1 MQNRTNKHDKSMT
14 TPDDGETLV
23 ADSGNNATITSGTI
37 LPITDNVD
45 NVDSGESYDNDAT
58 RERVTRETLHA
69 LSSRSAVGGTRSA
82 PDSTH
87 GSEHTLPDVGK
98 IEREMNVLT
107 LNKVRA
113 NQPQVTKSIFDGLV
127 RWVNLKRFAKLPKW
141 KTTNDVHATKAR
153 LIARAYKDAQAY
165 DVNTYAS
172 FRLLLGATAWLT
184 QTMLPTCIYVAFL
197 QKQTENPTGDNCKKS
212 NRLLRW
218 IKSNLTQIRIR
229 FHELVSSLRLAS
241 VSDSTFETQ
250 KYEDLVMRG
259 DIVILMNARTDLPA
273 DIPWECVVLNWFS
286 KKHTHVVISTVA
298 VETHGVL
305 DSASLAILL
314 NAMWTKIFSKQKL
327 KLAMI
332 AQMQNEGRLQLPMDL
347 FMKDKSVRDIT
358 AADPTKGD
366 RSVALTRS
374 GRQTKDSIDEVTC
387 GSNLETARVATE
399 QIDEGATVSHHG
411 TPATEVV
418 LRGSLEKTSSDYEEG
433 SADKVRH

>member
-1 MQNRTNKHDKSMT
+1 MQNRTNKHDKPTT

-37 LPITDNVD
+37 LPIADNVD
-45 NVDSGESYDNDAT
+45 DVDSDESYDNDAT

-87 GSEHTLPDVGK
+87 GNEHILPDVGK

-127 RWVNLKRFAKLPKW
+127 RWVELKRFAKLPKW
-141 KTTNDVHATKAR
+141 KTTNDVHATKAH
-153 LIARAYKDAQAY
+153 LIARGYKDAQAY

-197 QKQTENPTGDNCKKS
+197 QKQAENPTGDNVKKS
-212 NRLLRW
+212 NRLSRW

-241 VSDSTFETQ
+241 VSDSAFKAQE
-250 KYEDLVMRG
+250 YEDLAMRG
-259 DIVILMNARTDLPA
+259 DIIILMYVRTDLPA

-286 KKHTHVVISTVA
+286 KRHTHVVRSTVTA
-298 VETHGVL
+298 EPHGMS
-305 DSASLAILL
+305 DSASAAILL
-314 NAMWTKIFSKQKL
+314 NAMWTEIFSKQKL
-327 KLAMI
+327 NSATI
-332 AQMQNEGRLQLPMDL
+332 ARMQDERRFQLPMDL
-347 FMKDKSVRDIT
+347 FIKAKSVRDAT

-433 SADKVRH
+433 SADEVRH